1 MAIQPELR
9 FECTKCGEC
18 CRQRDMVVTLTA
30 SDILKLAIGLGFT
43 GNELL
48 HALDF
53 YVIEK
58 GKSIPDGFRNIPR
71 IKTER
76 GMAYVALKKL
86 DDSSCVFLKD
96 DLCMIHKIRPMVCS
110 SFPFVFS
117 KQNDTVSWSLHVK
130 RGICPGIGEG
140 NRMTKEELISM
151 SHEPLESLEMYRAIA
166 KIWNESDIAHTAEG
180 FVEFILTKLR

>member
-9 FECTKCGEC
+9 FECTKCGDC
-18 CRQRDMVVTLTA
+18 CRQKDMIVTLTA

-43 GNELL
+43 SNELL

-53 YVIEK
+53 YVMEK
-58 GKSIPDGFRNIPR
+58 GKSIPDGFRDIPR

-96 DLCMIHKIRPMVCS
+96 NLCMIHKIRPMVCS

-117 KQNDTVSWSLHVK
+117 KQNDEVSWSLHAK
-130 RGICPGIGEG
+130 RDICPGIGEG
-140 NRMTKEELISM
+140 NLITKEDLISM
-151 SHEPLESLEMYRAIA
+151 SHEPLESLEMYGEIA
-166 KIWNESDIAHTAEG
+166 KIWNDSDMAHTAEG
-180 FVEFILTKLR
+180 FLEFLLTKLR